1 MANLKKE
8 NRNMTKRNFLK
19 LNKMRKIAKYNSRDI
34 KNSEFFRNLGST
46 ISVSIFIS
54 SEYKIFLLKLI
65 FENYDYWSNIKIFLK
80 KLKIQQQKILKNK
93 ELILISNYNN
103 QKILSMFSFIRDV
116 IELNLF
122 KNSSFFENLESV
134 ISKSILI
141 HSGYKPFI
149 LKLISENKKYWSN
162 NQIFLEELEKSYKKI
177 IRNEEWILASDYNKD
192 EILNMYIF
200 IKTLV
205 EFNLFE
211 IY

>member
-1 MANLKKE
+1 
-8 NRNMTKRNFLK
+8 MTKRNFLK
-19 LNKMRKIAKYNSRDI
+19 LNKMKKITKYNSRDI
-34 KNSEFFRNLGST
+34 NNSDFFRNLGST

-65 FENYDYWSNIKIFLK
+65 FENYDYWSNPKIFLK
-80 KLKIQQQKILKNK
+80 KLKMQQNKILKNK

-103 QKILSMFSFIRDV
+103 QKILSIFSFIRDI

-134 ISKSILI
+134 ISNSILI
-141 HSGYKPFI
+141 NSGYKPFI

-177 IRNEEWILASDYNKD
+177 IRNEERILASDYNKD